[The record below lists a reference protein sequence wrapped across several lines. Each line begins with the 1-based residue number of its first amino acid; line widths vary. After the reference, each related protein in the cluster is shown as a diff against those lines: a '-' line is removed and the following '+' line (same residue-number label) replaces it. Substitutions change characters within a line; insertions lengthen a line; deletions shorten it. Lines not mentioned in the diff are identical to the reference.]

1 MNRSVIFFGVF
12 GLVILIAAADVAW
25 LYPQLPERVAT
36 KFGGG
41 GQPVA
46 WSTRA
51 GFLTAHLVGFSLT
64 ALLMLGLRFAL
75 PWIPAALINLPH
87 REYWL
92 APERVG
98 YTRQLV
104 GDMLLGLGSGLLAFL
119 TAMGHL
125 TMRANLT
132 PEPRLSPAFPV
143 LVGVYLAAML
153 GFVVWMFL
161 RFRTPR

>member
-1 MNRSVIFFGVF
+1 MNRSVVLFGVF
-12 GLVILIAAADVAW
+12 GLVIIAVAADVAW

-46 WSTRA
+46 WSTRS
-51 GFLTAHLVGFSLT
+51 GFLTAHLVSFSLT
-64 ALLMLGLRFAL
+64 ALLMLGLRCAL
-75 PWIPAALINLPH
+75 PWIPASLINLPH

-92 APERVG
+92 APERIG

-104 GDMLLGLGSGLLAFL
+104 GDMILGLGSSLLAFL
-119 TAMGHL
+119 TALGHL

-132 PEPRLSPAFPV
+132 PEPRLGPAFPV
-143 LVGVYLAAML
+143 LLGLFLAATL

>member
-1 MNRSVIFFGVF
+1 MNRSVVLFGVF
-12 GLVILIAAADVAW
+12 ALVILIAAADVAW

-51 GFLTAHLVGFSLT
+51 GFLTAHLVSFSLT

-75 PWIPAALINLPH
+75 PWIPASMINLPH
-87 REYWL
+87 RAYWL
-92 APERVG
+92 APERAG

-104 GDMLLGLGSGLLAFL
+104 GDMILGLGSSLLAFL
-119 TAMGHL
+119 AALGHL
-125 TMRANLT
+125 TMSANLT
-132 PEPRLSPAFPV
+132 SEPRLGPAFPV
-143 LVGVYLAAML
+143 LMGIYLATML
-153 GFVVWMFL
+153 GFVVWLFV

>member
-1 MNRSVIFFGVF
+1 MNRSAVLLGVF

-46 WSTRA
+46 WSTRT
-51 GFLTAHLVGFSLT
+51 GFLTAHLVSFSLT

-75 PWIPAALINLPH
+75 PWIPVSMINLPH

-92 APERVG
+92 APERAG
-98 YTRQLV
+98 YTRQRV
-104 GDMLLGLGSGLLAFL
+104 GDMILGLGSSLLAFL
-119 TAMGHL
+119 TALGHL
-125 TMRANLT
+125 IMRANLD
-132 PEPRLSPAFPV
+132 PEPRLGPAFPV
-143 LVGVYLAAML
+143 LLGVYVAAML

-161 RFRTPR
+161 RFRKPR